1 MRQDWLVPQPTN
13 SAARPATTPSC
24 GLRAWLRSTPGL
36 RQLYRLGVFVAGAL
50 FVVLGAVLSVLPGPL
65 TIPPVLLGLWIWSME
80 FRWARRLF
88 DAMRARGE
96 RAWRHARAHAV
107 SSALTTVAGL
117 LAAGVAVWVV
127 QHYDLLGRARDWL
140 LP

>member
-1 MRQDWLVPQPTN
+1 
-13 SAARPATTPSC
+13 
-24 GLRAWLRSTPGL
+24 
-36 RQLYRLGVFVAGAL
+36 
-50 FVVLGAVLSVLPGPL
+50 VLSVLPGPL
-65 TIPPVLLGLWIWSME
+65 TIPPVLLGLWIWSAE

-96 RAWRHARAHAV
+96 RVWRHARAHAV
-107 SSALTTVAGL
+107 SSALTTVTGL